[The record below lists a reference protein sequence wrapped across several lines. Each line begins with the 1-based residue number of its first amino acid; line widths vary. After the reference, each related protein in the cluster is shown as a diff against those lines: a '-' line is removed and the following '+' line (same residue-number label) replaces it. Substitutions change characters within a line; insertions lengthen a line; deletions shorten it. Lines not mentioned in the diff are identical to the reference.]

1 SFLKEENKNERKS
14 YTPKKTVKGLTPF
27 EDYNDRADVV
37 QLLISHGW
45 TYVYERSGNVMLRRP
60 GQTTADTS
68 GNFDRDKNW
77 FSVFSTSTE
86 FEPMKAYQPYAVFAI
101 LECNGDY
108 SAAAKKLIDLGYG
121 DKEEEVRSPKM
132 DIPSSIDTTDDDY
145 SFLSTEEDEREY
157 LKSWLQGTFEM
168 G

>member
-1 SFLKEENKNERKS
+1 
-14 YTPKKTVKGLTPF
+14 
-27 EDYNDRADVV
+27 
-37 QLLISHGW
+37 
-45 TYVYERSGNVMLRRP
+45 RP

-168 G
+168 GLSTGMRGLDKYFLFKKGNLVMFNGLDNVGKSTLVWFL